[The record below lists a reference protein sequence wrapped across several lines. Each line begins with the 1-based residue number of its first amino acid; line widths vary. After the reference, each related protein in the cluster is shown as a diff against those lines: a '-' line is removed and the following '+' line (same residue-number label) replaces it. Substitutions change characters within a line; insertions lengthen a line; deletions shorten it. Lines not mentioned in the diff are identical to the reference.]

1 MLTLLSRLDIKT
13 NLSMNAPSLLIL
25 DENWRVKD
33 FLCSRLNLKVL
44 SDIKEIKE
52 FEGKV
57 Y

>member
-1 MLTLLSRLDIKT
+1 
-13 NLSMNAPSLLIL
+13 MNAPSLLIL